1 MVPGKPP
8 VCGVFDGGAWAVI
21 PGASGANVS
30 CVGCI
35 DRLGFSEAG
44 IWSSGCSEPAVL
56 IAGALGT
63 YGVSTFDGLVS
74 GWAAY
79 SCIPESHE
87 PGVSV

>member
-35 DRLGFSEAG
+35 DRLGFSDACK
-44 IWSSGCSEPAVL
+44 SVL
-56 IAGALGT
+56 LRAGALGT
-63 YGVSTFDGLVS
+63 YGASTFEGLVS
-74 GWAAY
+74 VWAAY
-79 SCIPESHE
+79 SCIPESHD